1 MRFLAHIKIVFGF
14 PLALPKDTLEGK
26 VKPKETNP

>member
-14 PLALPKDTLEGK
+14 PLALPKDTLAGK
-26 VKPKETNP
+26 VKP

>member
-14 PLALPKDTLEGK
+14 PFALPKDTLEGK
-26 VKPKETNP
+26 VKP

>member
-26 VKPKETNP
+26 VKP